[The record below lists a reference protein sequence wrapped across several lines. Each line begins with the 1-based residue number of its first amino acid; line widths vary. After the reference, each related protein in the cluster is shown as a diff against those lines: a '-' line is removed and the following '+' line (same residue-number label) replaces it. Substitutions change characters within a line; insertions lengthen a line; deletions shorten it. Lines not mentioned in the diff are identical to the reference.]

1 VKEIAGILIDLFIMF
16 AAAKLAGELF
26 IRLRQPAVIG
36 ELLAGMLIGPYAL
49 GLIGRPDAALA
60 ALFGDAGRA
69 AEALALVHHTLA
81 ELGVVVLL
89 FYVGLE
95 TRASDLWR
103 VGGRAMGVGVGGI
116 VLPFL
121 LGVGLMRWLDASWTT
136 ALFVGA
142 AMVATSVGITARVLR
157 DLGQSQS
164 RPARIILGAAVI
176 DDILA
181 ILLLSIVPGIAAGGG
196 LSLVDIGVTA
206 TLALGFTAFMLLIGT
221 RLARRLSLHLERL
234 HIENAPFA
242 VAMLLMLGL
251 AALAGKLGLAAIIG
265 AFLAGMVL
273 AETSERSE
281 LEDQTQPVYDLLV
294 PFFFV
299 VTGSQVDLRVFL
311 QPAILWLVVGV
322 SLLALAGKLIG
333 CGLVALPEGRR
344 RALIIGLGM
353 APRGEVGLIVA
364 SIGRGLGVVPEDI
377 FSVIVAMSIITTL
390 VVPPALALLLRQE
403 PAGAGAPVSTLA
415 ADG

>member
-1 VKEIAGILIDLFIMF
+1 
-16 AAAKLAGELF
+16 
-26 IRLRQPAVIG
+26 
-36 ELLAGMLIGPYAL
+36 
-49 GLIGRPDAALA
+49 
-60 ALFGDAGRA
+60 
-69 AEALALVHHTLA
+69 
-81 ELGVVVLL
+81 
-89 FYVGLE
+89 
-95 TRASDLWR
+95 
-103 VGGRAMGVGVGGI
+103 
-116 VLPFL
+116 
-121 LGVGLMRWLDASWTT
+121 
-136 ALFVGA
+136 
-142 AMVATSVGITARVLR
+142 
-157 DLGQSQS
+157 
-164 RPARIILGAAVI
+164 
-176 DDILA
+176 
-181 ILLLSIVPGIAAGGG
+181 
-196 LSLVDIGVTA
+196 
-206 TLALGFTAFMLLIGT
+206 
-221 RLARRLSLHLERL
+221 
-234 HIENAPFA
+234 
-242 VAMLLMLGL
+242 MLGL